1 MVLLKSVQAA
11 VLFDL
16 SMSEMEWAGSSGRF
30 DQGPKSI
37 PTSHFQLKIAKFRIY
52 VDLSWVIS
60 GKRDMELF
68 LELERLLWRGNI
80 ISTVVFL
87 DLVISSNR
95 ILNQTSLNF
104 HAEPFSN
111 RVSFLFYCPSAC
123 SAFCLPRLVTS
134 LSIIC
139 VLSEPVAFCS
149 KQIPIKQLLLFWI
162 CLGLPD
168 LGTLGIV
175 VH

>member
-37 PTSHFQLKIAKFRIY
+37 PTSNFQLKITKFRIY

-60 GKRDMELF
+60 GKRDMEF
-68 LELERLLWRGNI
+68 LELERFFMKRQHHFHSC
-80 ISTVVFL
+80 ISGL
-87 DLVISSNR
+87 GDLPQTGFWIRLHWISMWN
-95 ILNQTSLNF
+95 LF
-104 HAEPFSN
+104 FN
-111 RVSFLFYCPSAC
+111 RVSFHFYCPSAC

-134 LSIIC
+134 LSM
-139 VLSEPVAFCS
+139 CS
-149 KQIPIKQLLLFWI
+149 FKACGLL
-162 CLGLPD
+162 
-168 LGTLGIV
+168 
-175 VH
+175 